1 MADRGGAPPPEDGEQ
16 EKEQEGF
23 LAKFNSGTMPT
34 HKTNQKK
41 MEAITAS
48 MAKVDDQIAPSMTV
62 GAFKTAFEQVPIKQ
76 EEPQ

>member
-1 MADRGGAPPPEDGEQ
+1 
-16 EKEQEGF
+16 
-23 LAKFNSGTMPT
+23 
-34 HKTNQKK
+34 